1 MSSSLYDNLVAA
13 LPHVETTLNYSID
26 TGQKPVSYVC
36 EPPPGIPRRTGK
48 TGKQTIP
55 IYDGRAVADQLTLDN
70 QGFQLTRHDT
80 KVVNFYDVEE
90 VRRVYYPEVE
100 HFLTDFFGADKV
112 VVFDHNVR
120 CAPMSQRGDTGV
132 QEPARIAHNDYT
144 LGSGPQRVR
153 DLLGPQEAEQRLK
166 HRVMQIN
173 LWRPIRGPVRDA
185 PLAVCDAQSMQTEDF
200 LACDLKFE
208 DRTGE
213 IYMIAHRPTHRWFY
227 FPNMQRH
234 EALLL
239 KGYDS
244 MDDGRAR
251 FTGHTGFDDP
261 RTLPD
266 APPRESIETR
276 TFIFFGPEA
285 AL

>member
-173 LWRPIRGPVRDA
+173 LWRPIRGP
-185 PLAVCDAQSMQTEDF
+185 C
-200 LACDLKFE
+200 
-208 DRTGE
+208 
-213 IYMIAHRPTHRWFY
+213 PTR
-227 FPNMQRH
+227 R
-234 EALLL
+234 L
-239 KGYDS
+239 
-244 MDDGRAR
+244 GRALKPGR
-251 FTGHTGFDDP
+251 
-261 RTLPD
+261 L
-266 APPRESIETR
+266 S
-276 TFIFFGPEA
+276 FFGPEA